1 MPIPRLPGRR
11 GAVDPGGRRRHLR
24 RAGRGLP
31 LVVLEAMAC
40 GCAPVVLRVA
50 GTPEVVEDGAT
61 GLLAADESELAR
73 KVAELADDPKLAAAL
88 GERAR
93 TWSEEDGGIER
104 QADQVAA
111 VMRATSRRSR
121 RRRRNAQ
128 LRGA

>member
-1 MPIPRLPGRR
+1 M
-11 GAVDPGGRRRHLR
+11 
-24 RAGRGLP
+24 
-31 LVVLEAMAC
+31 VLEAMAWVRS
-40 GCAPVVLRVA
+40 GRARVA

-111 VMRATSRRSR
+111 VMRATRRSR
-121 RRRRNAQ
+121 RRRRNAP
-128 LRGA
+128 RSA